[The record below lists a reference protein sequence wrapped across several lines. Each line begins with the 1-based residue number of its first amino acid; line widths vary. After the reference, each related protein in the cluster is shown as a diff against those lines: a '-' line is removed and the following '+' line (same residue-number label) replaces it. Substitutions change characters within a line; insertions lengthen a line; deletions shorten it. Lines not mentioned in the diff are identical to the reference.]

1 MPLSFGHVVGA
12 GALLGIFA
20 DLAFNIYGGTNSSP
34 QTTELFAEDRSETL
48 WKYVRVGHGGAFA
61 YGAAGS
67 LLEGSWWPLIG
78 SVSVIFFMHS
88 LYAHALY
95 AGQRASGQKGGMSRA
110 QWGFQW

>member
-1 MPLSFGHVVGA
+1 MLEFGHVVGA

-34 QTTELFAEDRSETL
+34 QTTELFASDRADTL
-48 WKYVRVGHGGAFA
+48 WKYVRVGHGGAFL

-67 LLEGSWWPLIG
+67 ILERSWWPLAG
-78 SVSVIFFMHS
+78 SVSVIIFMHS

-95 AGQRASGQKGGMSRA
+95 SGQAKAGQKGGLTRA
-110 QWGFQW
+110 DWGLQW

>member
-1 MPLSFGHVVGA
+1 MPEFGHVVGA
-12 GALLGIFA
+12 GALFGIFA

-48 WKYVRVGHGGAFA
+48 WKYVRLGHGGAFL

-67 LLEGSWWPLIG
+67 VLEHSWWPMVG
-78 SVSVIFFMHS
+78 AVSVIFFMHS

-95 AGQRASGQKGGMSRA
+95 AGQKKAGQQGSITRA
-110 QWGFQW
+110 QWGFGW